1 MQAET
6 DVTPFLHDPLE
17 VQSAIVSGNLGSR
30 VLKET
35 IAGLASESMWRQLWL
50 VADSLSREVSV
61 LFDRDGRIWVDIGT
75 AGQVRLNPPVGVS
88 IPFSLWIHTHPWV
101 VLEPNG
107 SLYPRLY
114 SRILDSQ
121 LVLGHDHMK
130 STRKAE
136 EDCERLG
143 PRAPLSVWT
152 SEEVKTY
159 EGGLAWRT
167 SWNRR

>member
-1 MQAET
+1 MMQPET

-17 VQSAIVSGNLGSR
+17 VQSAIGSGDLGSK

-50 VADSLSREVSV
+50 VADSLSREGSV

-75 AGQVRLNPPVGVS
+75 AGQVRLSPPVGAT
-88 IPFSLWIHTHPWV
+88 IPFSLWVHTHPWDAYWSPTD
-101 VLEPNG
+101 LATLA
-107 SLYPRLY
+107 SY
-114 SRILDSQ
+114 SRILDRA

-136 EDCERLG
+136 GDCDRLG
-143 PRAPLSVWT
+143 EGEPLSVWT
-152 SEEVKTY
+152 SEVVRSYDE
-159 EGGLAWRT
+159 EGV
-167 SWNRR
+167 

>member
-1 MQAET
+1 MMHAET
-6 DVTPFLHDPLE
+6 DVTPFLHDPLA
-17 VQSAIVSGNLGSR
+17 VQSAIGSGDLGSR

-75 AGQVRLNPPVGVS
+75 AGQVRLSPPIGAT
-88 IPFSLWIHTHPWV
+88 IPFSLWIHTHPWDAYWSPTD
-101 VLEPNG
+101 L
-107 SLYPRLY
+107 STLASY
-114 SRILDSQ
+114 SRILDRA

-136 EDCERLG
+136 GDCDRLG
-143 PRAPLSVWT
+143 TGGPLSVWT
-152 SEEVKTY
+152 SEEVRSY
-159 EGGLAWRT
+159 EEEGV
-167 SWNRR
+167 

>member
-1 MQAET
+1 MMQPET

-17 VQSAIVSGNLGSR
+17 VQSAIGSGDLGSK

-61 LFDRDGRIWVDIGT
+61 LFDSDGRIWVDIGT
-75 AGQVRLNPPVGVS
+75 AGQVRLSPPIGAT
-88 IPFSLWIHTHPWV
+88 IPFSLWIHTHPWDAYWSPTD
-101 VLEPNG
+101 L
-107 SLYPRLY
+107 STLASY
-114 SRILDSQ
+114 SRILDSA

-136 EDCERLG
+136 GDCDRLG
-143 PRAPLSVWT
+143 AGGPLSVWT
-152 SEEVKTY
+152 SEEMRSY
-159 EGGLAWRT
+159 EEEGV
-167 SWNRR
+167 

>member
-1 MQAET
+1 MMQAET
-6 DVTPFLHDPLE
+6 DVTPFLHDPPA
-17 VQSAIVSGNLGSR
+17 VQSAIGSGDLGSK

-75 AGQVRLNPPVGVS
+75 AGQVRLSPPVGAT
-88 IPFSLWIHTHPWV
+88 IPFSLWIHTHPWDAYWSPTD
-101 VLEPNG
+101 L
-107 SLYPRLY
+107 STLASY
-114 SRILDSQ
+114 SRILDSA

-152 SEEVKTY
+152 SEEVRSY
-159 EGGLAWRT
+159 EEEGV
-167 SWNRR
+167 

>member
-1 MQAET
+1 MMQAET

-17 VQSAIVSGNLGSR
+17 VQSAIGSGDLGSR

-75 AGQVRLNPPVGVS
+75 AGQVRLSPPVGAT
-88 IPFSLWIHTHPWV
+88 IPFSLWIHTHPWDAYW
-101 VLEPNG
+101 
-107 SLYPRLY
+107 SLTDLSTLASY
-114 SRILDSQ
+114 SRILDSA

-136 EDCERLG
+136 GDCERLG
-143 PRAPLSVWT
+143 AEGPLSVWT
-152 SEEVKTY
+152 SEEVRTY
-159 EGGLAWRT
+159 EEAGA
-167 SWNRR
+167 